1 LPLSRPWSIHSFLG
15 LAGEIGKGIGGS
27 GLEREVR
34 KKWSATVPVSFPFSF
49 EKPVS
54 FPCHDKGREGRQQT
68 KRIREED
75 DEDDD
80 RQVNKY

>member
-1 LPLSRPWSIHSFLG
+1 M
-15 LAGEIGKGIGGS
+15 GEWIGEGRYGRRGV
-27 GLEREVR
+27 E
-34 KKWSATVPVSFPFSF
+34 WSATVPVSFPFSF

>member
-1 LPLSRPWSIHSFLG
+1 M
-15 LAGEIGKGIGGS
+15 
-27 GLEREVR
+27 EREVR

-75 DEDDD
+75 DNESMLPAGLLMERERKEREDE
-80 RQVNKY
+80 RKKKTRGIFVHKI